1 MTNLHEENKVLKE
14 KIKTMNKIAYA
25 FSNTSDTNELL
36 QMILE
41 ESMNLTFSDGGS
53 IYIKEKVDRKECMV
67 IKHSANRS
75 IDFDFRGEV
84 LTIDESSKAGTVA
97 LKGKTLVLNSVD
109 EKDVKG
115 LDDKK
120 YKLKNMMTVPMKNET
135 KEVIGILQIMNKK
148 KSA

>member
-1 MTNLHEENKVLKE
+1 MPQIIESDFLKE
-14 KIKTMNKIAYA
+14 KIKTLNKISYA

-53 IYIKEKVDRKECMV
+53 IYIKEKVDGKECIV

-84 LTIDESSKAGTVA
+84 LAIDKNSKAG
-97 LKGKTLVLNSVD
+97 
-109 EKDVKG
+109 
-115 LDDKK
+115 
-120 YKLKNMMTVPMKNET
+120 Y
-135 KEVIGILQIMNKK
+135 
-148 KSA
+148 